1 MAGMKSP
8 ICPILAPNQFFLAVG
23 LVLGYYQVSAVRNT
37 YLTGRLWVEIC
48 DLDILLELYTHKINK
63 GMFISFHQIMKTDKQ
78 PKQYWPKIELLYNY
92 SSFSEE
98 ENKCLFLLASFS
110 AQCGKSII

>member
-1 MAGMKSP
+1 
-8 ICPILAPNQFFLAVG
+8 
-23 LVLGYYQVSAVRNT
+23 
-37 YLTGRLWVEIC
+37 
-48 DLDILLELYTHKINK
+48 
-63 GMFISFHQIMKTDKQ
+63 MKTDKQ

-98 ENKCLFLLASFS
+98 ENKRLFLLASFS